1 MHSDRINNML
11 RLLSD
16 ILVLFLSQNIANKLN
31 IVSAADVDVA
41 WIGRKI
47 LASSSYVVE
56 RKDILIFFH
65 LRL

>member
-16 ILVLFLSQNIANKLN
+16 ILVLFFSQNIVNKLN
-31 IVSAADVDVA
+31 FVSAADVDVA

-47 LASSSYVVE
+47 LAS
-56 RKDILIFFH
+56 
-65 LRL
+65 

>member
-47 LASSSYVVE
+47 LAS
-56 RKDILIFFH
+56 
-65 LRL
+65 